1 MQKGNGGAVNATR
14 IQSLA
19 HKLGKPQVNE
29 MRSATDADLMMLFL
43 DYHDEAAFEELVTRH
58 LDAVRAICRS
68 LLRDINDADDAA
80 QATFLVLVRRAGAIR
95 DRVALGSWLCR
106 VAWRTANRLRLVN
119 SQRASRQIA
128 GIDPD
133 STPDR
138 SQLVAHCDDRNVL
151 EEEICR
157 LPEQY
162 RVAVLTCYRAGV
174 PTAEAANRLGWSKG
188 TLLTRL
194 AWARKRLRERLL
206 KRGVTLTGCLTTV
219 LADHSSHAADAI
231 IACRFVAAGMA
242 IATGNPTAMGLVS
255 ERVSTLTEGMVRAM
269 IGTKMKLTL
278 GVGILIVAL
287 LGLGLGR
294 LTIGA
299 ADAAAG
305 DKKTTTVNSP
315 LPGTEAA
322 AKNTQAQNDPDATKA
337 EPANQVPGS
346 ELVVRKPLGTY
357 TREIPVIG
365 KATVT
370 FSENRMHALAT
381 IRIEKVSFS
390 VTFEADY
397 NMNRES
403 MVYGIIT
410 GADIGG
416 LGLGDEQ
423 AAGFAQF
430 LALANDTPFCFRI
443 RVEDDAIMVKDL
455 KWGAIGSPLFTQA
468 FAEGDAK
475 GTLAEIMMGSSMLCG
490 KYKADPNPERN
501 LTLPPAKPKRK

>member
-1 MQKGNGGAVNATR
+1 MNATR
-14 IQSLA
+14 IQTFA
-19 HKLGKPQVNE
+19 HNLGKAQVNE
-29 MRSATDADLMMLFL
+29 MKSATDADLMMRFL

-58 LDAVRAICRS
+58 LAAVRAVCRS
-68 LLRDINDADDAA
+68 VLRDINDADDAA
-80 QATFLVLVRRAGAIR
+80 QATFLVFVRRAGTIR
-95 DRVALGSWLCR
+95 NKVALGSWLCR
-106 VAWRTANRLRLVN
+106 VAWRTANRLRLAN
-119 SQRASRQIA
+119 SQRAGRHLA
-128 GIDPD
+128 GVDPD
-133 STPDR
+133 STPAR
-138 SQLVAHCDDRNVL
+138 SPLVTPCDDRNVL

-157 LPEQY
+157 LPMQY

-174 PTAEAANRLGWSKG
+174 PTAEAALRLGWSKG

-194 AWARKRLRERLL
+194 AWARKRLRDRLL
-206 KRGVTLTGCLTTV
+206 KRGVTLAGCLTTV

-231 IACRFVAAGMA
+231 ITCRFVAAGMA
-242 IATGNPTAMGLVS
+242 IATGNTTAMGLVS

-278 GVGILIVAL
+278 GVGILIAAL

-294 LTIGA
+294 MTIGA

-305 DKKTTTVNSP
+305 DKKPTVVNSP

-322 AKNTQAQNDPDATKA
+322 AKNTQAQNDPDVSKA
-337 EPANQVPGS
+337 EPANQVPGN

-357 TREIPVIG
+357 TREVPAIG
-365 KATVT
+365 NATVT
-370 FSENRMHALAT
+370 FTENRMHALAT
-381 IRIEKVSFS
+381 VRVDKFSFS
-390 VTFEADY
+390 VALEADY
-397 NMNRES
+397 TMNRES

-416 LGLGDEQ
+416 LGIGEEE
-423 AAGFAQF
+423 AAGIAPI
-430 LALANDTPFCFRI
+430 LAMANDTPFCFRI

-455 KWGAIGSPLFTQA
+455 KWGAIGSSLFTQLLM
-468 FAEGDAK
+468 EGDAK
-475 GTLAEIMMGSSMLCG
+475 GTIGSVTMGSGMICG